1 MNILDRLPYDLQLK
15 IYNYIVFP
23 QNKSLLDDIKSYHN
37 NKRLIYIK
45 YLREGLIYNDDYF
58 DDLNIHCWIIYEL
71 MQFCKDNKKNNNKIV
86 KNNYSIINNF
96 LAYKLNKKI
105 VKNNDS
111 KINKFLAYK
120 LKNKNNNDP
129 TMYNFR
135 YNLII
140 SCKIN
145 INRYIGIL
153 KDEERLSFINRKKN

>member
-1 MNILDRLPYDLQLK
+1 MNILDKLPYDLQLK

-23 QNKSLLDDIKSYHN
+23 QNKSLLEDIKSYHN

-45 YLREGLIYNDDYF
+45 YLREGLLYNDDYF
-58 DDLNIHCWIIYEL
+58 DDLNIHCWINYEL
-71 MQFCKDNKKNNNKIV
+71 MQFCKDKN
-86 KNNYSIINNF
+86 
-96 LAYKLNKKI
+96 NKKI
-105 VKNNDS
+105 VKHNDY

-145 INRYIGIL
+145 INRYIGSL
-153 KDEERLSFINRKKN
+153 KDEERVSFINRKKN

>member
-1 MNILDRLPYDLQLK
+1 MNILDKLPYDLQLK

-23 QNKSLLDDIKSYHN
+23 QNKILLDDIKSYHN

-45 YLREGLIYNDDYF
+45 YMREGLIYNDDYF
-58 DDLNIHCWIIYEL
+58 DNLNIHCWINYEL
-71 MQFCKDNKKNNNKIV
+71 MQFCKYNKKNND
-86 KNNYSIINNF
+86 
-96 LAYKLNKKI
+96 KI

-120 LKNKNNNDP
+120 LKNKNNNDQ
-129 TMYNFR
+129 TMYNFH

>member
-1 MNILDRLPYDLQLK
+1 MNILDKLPYDLQLK

-23 QNKSLLDDIKSYHN
+23 QNKILLDDIKSYHN

-45 YLREGLIYNDDYF
+45 YMREGLIYNDDYF
-58 DDLNIHCWIIYEL
+58 DNLNIHCWINYEL
-71 MQFCKDNKKNNNKIV
+71 MQFCKDNKKNND
-86 KNNYSIINNF
+86 
-96 LAYKLNKKI
+96 KI

-120 LKNKNNNDP
+120 LKNKNNNDQ
-129 TMYNFR
+129 TMYNFY

>member
-1 MNILDRLPYDLQLK
+1 MYSFYIKVDCIVFIIIIYQIMNILDKLPYDLQLK

-96 LAYKLNKKI
+96 LAYKL
-105 VKNNDS
+105 
-111 KINKFLAYK
+111 
-120 LKNKNNNDP
+120 KNKNNNDP
-129 TMYNFR
+129 TIYNFR

-145 INRYIGIL
+145 INRYISSL
-153 KDEERLSFINRKKN
+153 KDEERVSFINRKKN